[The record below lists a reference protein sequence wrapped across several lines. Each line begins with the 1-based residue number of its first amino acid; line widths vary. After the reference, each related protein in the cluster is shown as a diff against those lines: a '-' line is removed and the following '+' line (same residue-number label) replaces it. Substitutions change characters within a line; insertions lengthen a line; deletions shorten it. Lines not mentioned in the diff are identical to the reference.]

1 MTEEIKVEAICFLA
15 PTPGRVVIKEDH
27 FTYHGRLAI
36 PETAKRRPTTGVIVA
51 VGLEVQPELCVGT
64 RVIYGQF
71 SGTLIQFKSQ
81 PAFRILGQ
89 EEVLARILSNEDL
102 ELEGTGA

>member
-1 MTEEIKVEAICFLA
+1 MTKEVKCFLA
-15 PTPGRVVIKEDH
+15 PTEGRVVIREDQ
-27 FTYHGRLAI
+27 FSYHGKLEI

-51 VGLEVQPELCVGT
+51 VGDIVSPNLQVGT
-64 RVIYGQF
+64 RVVYGQF

-89 EEVLARILSNEDL
+89 EEVLARILSDIDL
-102 ELEGTGA
+102 ELDTTGA